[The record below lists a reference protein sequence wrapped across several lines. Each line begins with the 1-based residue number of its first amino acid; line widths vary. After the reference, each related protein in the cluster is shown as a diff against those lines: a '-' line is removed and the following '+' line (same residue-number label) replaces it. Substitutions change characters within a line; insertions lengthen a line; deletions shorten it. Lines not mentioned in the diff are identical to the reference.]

1 MGVVTPQ
8 RVVNCPICAKPVP
21 WSPESAYRP
30 FCSQRCRQIDLG
42 AWAAETYRVAD
53 SGQPASA
60 PGADESDFGADT

>member
-60 PGADESDFGADT
+60 LGADESDFGADT